1 MNILVF
7 NCGSSTLKFKLFRMT
22 AADILETLASGIVD
36 KIAGASRVDFVCGDI
51 HFEEQKAVAD
61 HSEAGKIVLNWLRA
75 QNLLNQSESLAVGHR
90 VIHGGDCFSEPVLI
104 DDSVI
109 AAVDALSELAPLHN
123 QPSLQAIRA
132 ARAVLGLETP
142 MVAVFDTAF
151 HHRMPEYA
159 SRYALPQDLADRHRI
174 KRYGFHGLAHRFMM
188 EHYASMVNKPPAQ
201 VKVITLQLGNGCSAS
216 AVAGGHSIDTSMGF
230 TPLEGLMMGTRSGDI
245 DPSLPGF
252 IARREGASIEAVEKW
267 LNTRS
272 GLLGVSGS
280 SKDMRELLAAAGQG
294 DAKANLAIDMF
305 CYRVKKTIGAYL
317 AVLRGAEA
325 VIFGGGIG
333 ENAPEIRARILSG
346 LEWCGLKLDSERNAS
361 AIGRERRI
369 TTDDSPVQAYVIPV
383 DEAII
388 IARDTVALLKKR
400 PGEVSNESVQ
410 W

>member
-1 MNILVF
+1 
-7 NCGSSTLKFKLFRMT
+7 
-22 AADILETLASGIVD
+22 
-36 KIAGASRVDFVCGDI
+36 
-51 HFEEQKAVAD
+51 
-61 HSEAGKIVLNWLRA
+61 
-75 QNLLNQSESLAVGHR
+75 
-90 VIHGGDCFSEPVLI
+90 
-104 DDSVI
+104 
-109 AAVDALSELAPLHN
+109 
-123 QPSLQAIRA
+123 
-132 ARAVLGLETP
+132 
-142 MVAVFDTAF
+142 
-151 HHRMPEYA
+151 
-159 SRYALPQDLADRHRI
+159 
-174 KRYGFHGLAHRFMM
+174 
-188 EHYASMVNKPPAQ
+188 
-201 VKVITLQLGNGCSAS
+201 
-216 AVAGGHSIDTSMGF
+216 
-230 TPLEGLMMGTRSGDI
+230 MGTRSGDI